1 MWNIVVNNLIVIFLY
16 MFIGRYYHH
25 LEEKGRLSLPKE
37 FRTQHQNWVITR
49 GLEGGLFLLPF
60 DEFNKQ
66 LELISGNT
74 FIKKN
79 QRDMT
84 RLLTNDAREV
94 KPDSLGR
101 ITLPEYLIQQAEL
114 KKQVVII
121 GSFHY
126 IEIWDQEKYHQYLAK
141 IEPQSEKLAE
151 SIEITAKIVN
161 D

>member
-1 MWNIVVNNLIVIFLY
+1 
-16 MFIGRYYHH
+16 MFIGKYYHR

-37 FRTQHQNWVITR
+37 FRTQHQSWVVTR

-60 DEFNKQ
+60 DEFHKQ
-66 LELISGNT
+66 LELISGST

-94 KPDSLGR
+94 KPDTLGR

-114 KKQVVII
+114 KKQVVIV
-121 GSFHY
+121 GSFRY
-126 IEIWDQEKYHQYLAK
+126 IEIWDQEKYHQYLTK
-141 IEPQSEKLAE
+141 IESESEQLAE
-151 SIEITAKIVN
+151 SINIAQETTN
-161 D
+161 DHN